1 MRHSD
6 PRQLDLFRR
15 GEVIAFPADRWVGTM
30 RTVAAELLAIPR
42 FADRDRRWKA
52 IVGPM
57 RCRLIAAGVPAS
69 DVDQQ
74 LQAFRTGVLCQARR
88 LVIIEIMHGNRGGSA

>member
-6 PRQLDLFRR
+6 PQQLDLFRT
-15 GEVIAFPADRWVGTM
+15 GEVVTFPPDRWLGTM
-30 RTVAAELLAIPR
+30 RTLAAELLAIPR
-42 FADRDRRWKA
+42 YADRNRHWKA

-57 RCRLIAAGVPAS
+57 RRRLIAAGVPAG
-69 DVDQQ
+69 DVEQQ

-88 LVIIEIMHGNRGGSA
+88 LVILEIMHGNRGGAA